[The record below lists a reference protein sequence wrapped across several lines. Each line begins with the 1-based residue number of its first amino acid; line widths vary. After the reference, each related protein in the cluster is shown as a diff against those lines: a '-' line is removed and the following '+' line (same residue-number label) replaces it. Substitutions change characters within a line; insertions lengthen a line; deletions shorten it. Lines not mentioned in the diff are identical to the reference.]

1 MTTATVKSMNIL
13 LQKPTTMVSV
23 KVPQELKEKLEQAA
37 ASMQMTISDYTR
49 LVLNE
54 RLEKDIR
61 D

>member
-37 ASMQMTISDYTR
+37 ASLQMTVSDYMR

-54 RLEKDIR
+54 RLEKDKR